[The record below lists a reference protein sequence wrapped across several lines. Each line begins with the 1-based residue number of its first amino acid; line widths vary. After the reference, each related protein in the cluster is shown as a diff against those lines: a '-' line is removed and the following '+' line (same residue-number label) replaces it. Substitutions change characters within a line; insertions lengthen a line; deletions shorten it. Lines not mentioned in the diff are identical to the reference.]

1 MYGTLG
7 RRFFSRKG
15 EFVSLYTECIFHD
28 PDQLL
33 FQCRRNS
40 GSDFIW
46 DASILSAAGFIRRR
60 PPPLAFFPRWDSF
73 FVPHTACNS
82 AECLLFWCRL
92 QWLWQEEEAKTEIQ
106 RFCLF
111 WFLLSNFLRFCITR
125 MALVWPHWL
134 WQLCLPELHGN
145 EKESGF
151 LHGGWFSFWRYLYFR
166 ISSMVDYTSGIRFW
180 FHFCRF
186 SVTWLRIISKNSKKN
201 SDHSDMEFYR
211 IFWRLFWYWSEIQVP
226 CQNSVEFFY
235 SLMPFLWCS
244 VICFFTKSTD
254 CIPWG
259 AKDSYSIR
267 EFYAFSFRRF
277 CFSASMIISFRH
289 KRDICCM

>member
-15 EFVSLYTECIFHD
+15 SSFLYILSVFFHD

-60 PPPLAFFPRWDSF
+60 PPPLAFFCTPYCLQFCWVPSF
-73 FVPHTACNS
+73 
-82 AECLLFWCRL
+82 WYRL
-92 QWLWQEEEAKTEIQ
+92 QWLWQEGEAKTEIQ

-151 LHGGWFSFWRYLYFR
+151 LHGGWFSFWRYLLFFV
-166 ISSMVDYTSGIRFW
+166 SPQW
-180 FHFCRF
+180 
-186 SVTWLRIISKNSKKN
+186 WII
-201 SDHSDMEFYR
+201 H
-211 IFWRLFWYWSEIQVP
+211 P
-226 CQNSVEFFY
+226 
-235 SLMPFLWCS
+235 
-244 VICFFTKSTD
+244 
-254 CIPWG
+254 G
-259 AKDSYSIR
+259 
-267 EFYAFSFRRF
+267 
-277 CFSASMIISFRH
+277 
-289 KRDICCM
+289 